1 MSPYVRRHPRQP
13 LALPAVL
20 VIGGR
25 RRCATLVDL
34 SRGGAGLRA
43 PDGTAGLATSDEVRI
58 RIDLPPGGPLE
69 VRGRLVR
76 VHFDGGVRYGV
87 SFERVSADT
96 RERIE
101 AVTLPSQSAGSPPE
115 TRSRTILAQSRR
127 LSRETRELRDSS
139 RRIREDLRQRLRVP
153 GASPLLMDDLEGRR
167 EVLAAV
173 VHELRR
179 PITTVLG
186 WASLLRERKLDP
198 EKTTRA
204 LVSIEDAARD
214 LDRRTG
220 DLFDLSRLV
229 LGRLT
234 LERKPVDVRSLLR
247 RTVHAAEPAAR
258 LKHQR
263 LSVVLDRP
271 AGPVL
276 ADPDRLGQAVGNL
289 LSNAVK
295 FTPEHG
301 RIRVRLADE
310 RGRGCRIVV
319 SDTGI
324 GIPAPLLG
332 RLFRPFARG
341 HAGYPG
347 LGLGLSLARSV
358 CELHGGSL
366 EAASAGQGRGATFTI
381 RLPYAPPS

>member
-25 RRCATLVDL
+25 RRSATLVDL

-43 PDGTAGLATSDEVRI
+43 PEGTGGLSTSEEVRI

-87 SFERVSADT
+87 SFDRVSADT
-96 RERIE
+96 LERIE
-101 AVTLPSQSAGSPPE
+101 AVTLPSHSAGSPPE
-115 TRSRTILAQSRR
+115 TRSGTILAQSRR
-127 LSRETRELRDSS
+127 LSREPGDSS
-139 RRIREDLRQRLRVP
+139 RRIRGDLRQPLRTP
-153 GASPLLMDDLEGRR
+153 GASPLLMDNLEGRR

-198 EKTTRA
+198 EKTSRA

-220 DLFDLSRLV
+220 DLFDFSRLV
-229 LGRLT
+229 LGRLA
-234 LERKPVDVRSLLR
+234 LERKPVDVRALLR
-247 RTVHAAEPAAR
+247 QTIYAAEPAAR
-258 LKHQR
+258 LKNQR
-263 LSVVLDRP
+263 LSAVLDRP

-276 ADPDRLGQAVGNL
+276 ADQDRLGQAVGNL

-295 FTPEHG
+295 FTPEGGH
-301 RIRVRLADE
+301 IRVRLADE

-319 SDTGI
+319 SDTGV
-324 GIPAPLLG
+324 GIPGPVLG

-366 EAASAGQGRGATFTI
+366 EAASAGQGRGASFTI
-381 RLPYAPPS
+381 RLPYAPPSA